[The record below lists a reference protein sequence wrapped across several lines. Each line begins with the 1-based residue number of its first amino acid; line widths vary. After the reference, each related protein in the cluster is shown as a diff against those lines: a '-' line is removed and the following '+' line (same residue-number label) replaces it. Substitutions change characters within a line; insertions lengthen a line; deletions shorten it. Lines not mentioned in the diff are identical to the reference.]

1 MKSMT
6 GYGRAKQELHG
17 RTITAELRAVNHR
30 YLDCTVKAPRQYG
43 FLDDAVKKA
52 AAARIA
58 RGKVEVYIG
67 VETQEGGDI
76 AVTVNHAVAEH
87 YLAALHELADRY
99 GLRDD
104 VSVMSLAK
112 LPDVLGSE
120 RIEQDAD
127 EMTRDV
133 LSVFGEACDNFDEMR
148 TREGAK
154 LAEDVRNR
162 ASEIERMVGE
172 VEVRSPERVREYRE
186 KLLARMKEV
195 LADTSIDETRIVT
208 EAAIYADKTAVDEET
223 VRLRSHLQQLD
234 GMLNEVKPVGRKL
247 DFLVQEMNRET
258 NTIGSKANDVSM
270 AQVVVNIK
278 SEIECRRPATAA
290 WSWTA
295 PTADAPA
302 PCSSWTAT
310 MWCSAPCSR
319 RPLRLV
325 LRARPRKENQ
335 KMRKGTLY
343 VFTGPSGAG
352 KGTVL
357 SRLLSE
363 DEKLFFSISATT
375 RAPRP
380 GEKDGVQYY
389 FLTKE
394 DFEAKIAANA
404 FLEHAKYVDN
414 YYGTLEAPVNEKLE
428 EGCDVILEIEVQGAM
443 QVHEKRPD
451 AVMVFIAPP
460 SFEEL
465 ANRLRGRG
473 TEDEAKVQKRLETA
487 KGELA
492 QQDKFDYVVVNDTV
506 ERAVEELHG
515 ILAKRR

>member
-208 EAAIYADKTAVDEET
+208 EAAS
-223 VRLRSHLQQLD
+223 LRGQD
-234 GMLNEVKPVGRKL
+234 R
-247 DFLVQEMNRET
+247 
-258 NTIGSKANDVSM
+258 
-270 AQVVVNIK
+270 
-278 SEIECRRPATAA
+278 
-290 WSWTA
+290 
-295 PTADAPA
+295 
-302 PCSSWTAT
+302 
-310 MWCSAPCSR
+310 
-319 RPLRLV
+319 
-325 LRARPRKENQ
+325 
-335 KMRKGTLY
+335 
-343 VFTGPSGAG
+343 
-352 KGTVL
+352 
-357 SRLLSE
+357 
-363 DEKLFFSISATT
+363 
-375 RAPRP
+375 
-380 GEKDGVQYY
+380 
-389 FLTKE
+389 
-394 DFEAKIAANA
+394 
-404 FLEHAKYVDN
+404 
-414 YYGTLEAPVNEKLE
+414 
-428 EGCDVILEIEVQGAM
+428 
-443 QVHEKRPD
+443 
-451 AVMVFIAPP
+451 
-460 SFEEL
+460 
-465 ANRLRGRG
+465 RGRG
-473 TEDEAKVQKRLETA
+473 DRASAQPSAAAGRHAEGGQAGGPQAGFPCAGNEPRDQYHRLQ
-487 KGELA
+487 GERCVDGA
-492 QQDKFDYVVVNDTV
+492 DRGQYQ
-506 ERAVEELHG
+506 ERN
-515 ILAKRR
+515 

>member
-112 LPDVLGSE
+112 LPDVLG
-120 RIEQDAD
+120 
-127 EMTRDV
+127 
-133 LSVFGEACDNFDEMR
+133 
-148 TREGAK
+148 
-154 LAEDVRNR
+154 
-162 ASEIERMVGE
+162 E

-270 AQVVVNIK
+270 AQIVVNIK
-278 SEIECRRPATAA
+278 SEIE
-290 WSWTA
+290 
-295 PTADAPA
+295 
-302 PCSSWTAT
+302 
-310 MWCSAPCSR
+310 
-319 RPLRLV
+319 
-325 LRARPRKENQ
+325 
-335 KMRKGTLY
+335 
-343 VFTGPSGAG
+343 
-352 KGTVL
+352 
-357 SRLLSE
+357 
-363 DEKLFFSISATT
+363 
-375 RAPRP
+375 
-380 GEKDGVQYY
+380 
-389 FLTKE
+389 
-394 DFEAKIAANA
+394 KIREQIQN
-404 FLEHAKYVDN
+404 
-414 YYGTLEAPVNEKLE
+414 
-428 EGCDVILEIEVQGAM
+428 IE
-443 QVHEKRPD
+443 
-451 AVMVFIAPP
+451 
-460 SFEEL
+460 
-465 ANRLRGRG
+465 
-473 TEDEAKVQKRLETA
+473 
-487 KGELA
+487 
-492 QQDKFDYVVVNDTV
+492 
-506 ERAVEELHG
+506 
-515 ILAKRR
+515 